1 MTLAPCSAHPAQPN
15 KNKDLGLFKPRFGG
29 AFLLFDYKY
38 NTRYSTVNETY
49 TEKDF
54 PVSKSNNVIAVYEI
68 RNTISG
74 KFYIGSS
81 GNLYERWRTHRT
93 KLRKRTHPNPK
104 LQSSWSKHGESA
116 FAFVK
121 LAEFDCTVAMGIA
134 EEALINELFE
144 DPLCCNLSRWFDSP
158 MRGRTGEESPN
169 YGGRLSEQQ
178 KQVIRE
184 ATIEQWKT
192 SDPRTGRKH
201 SDETKE
207 KIRTK
212 VHAAL
217 AEGRGGRFIPT
228 EETRQKMSEGLKGNT
243 NALGHVR
250 SAEERQAIAE
260 RVTGNQNWLGK
271 SHSEESKA
279 KMGQSVKAIAPD
291 GTETVYS
298 RTTAIKE
305 ELGIFLPTVQRSV
318 RSGKALS
325 RGPYKG
331 WRFEYV

>member
-1 MTLAPCSAHPAQPN
+1 M
-15 KNKDLGLFKPRFGG
+15 
-29 AFLLFDYKY
+29 
-38 NTRYSTVNETY
+38 
-49 TEKDF
+49 
-54 PVSKSNNVIAVYEI
+54 
-68 RNTISG
+68 
-74 KFYIGSS
+74 
-81 GNLYERWRTHRT
+81 
-93 KLRKRTHPNPK
+93 
-104 LQSSWSKHGESA
+104 
-116 FAFVK
+116 
-121 LAEFDCTVAMGIA
+121 
-134 EEALINELFE
+134 
-144 DPLCCNLSRWFDSP
+144 
-158 MRGRTGEESPN
+158 
-169 YGGRLSEQQ
+169 
-178 KQVIRE
+178 IRE